1 MAETGSCS
9 LLLNSLII
17 KQILITHTQDFCDN
31 FQLNIRHKSFAAL
44 YSLHSIFIN
53 IQSHALKHIRQLFL

>member
-53 IQSHALKHIRQLFL
+53 I